1 MVPTDN
7 VGFVREFQ
15 NSVYGDDGYENVHPG
30 SPTELDLSGRFVVYG
45 KVNYIKR
52 DGYVDPNE
60 LKASRSSASS
70 ELFDNPLYEV
80 VEESSSSIEMRLRE
94 EWTRGSC
101 RVKTKKKQT
110 KQLCRGVIW

>member
-30 SPTELDLSGRFVVYG
+30 SPTELDLSGRFVVNDSYG
-45 KVNYIKR
+45 KVKR

-60 LKASRSSASS
+60 LKASRSSS

-80 VEESSSSIEMRLRE
+80 VEESSSSIENGTKRGMDPRVLSSQDQE
-94 EWTRGSC
+94 ETNQA
-101 RVKTKKKQT
+101 VM
-110 KQLCRGVIW
+110 